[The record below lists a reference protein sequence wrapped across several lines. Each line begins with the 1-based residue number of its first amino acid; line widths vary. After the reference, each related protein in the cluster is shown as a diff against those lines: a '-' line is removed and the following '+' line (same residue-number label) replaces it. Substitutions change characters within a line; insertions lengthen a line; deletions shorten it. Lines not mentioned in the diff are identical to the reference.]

1 MAPDSSLC
9 QRIFSSPRGFE
20 PCCRPIYLAPLVL
33 ALVLA
38 AGCGKGDK
46 KPATQV
52 AAKVNSEEIT
62 VYQVNNVL
70 ERTPNLTPEV
80 ANQAKR
86 EILDKLIDQELAR
99 QKAVDKKLDHS
110 PRVMQAIEAA
120 KKEILARA
128 YLEQVASALPK
139 PSPEEAKKYYAE
151 HPELFAQRRVFN
163 LEELAF
169 VANGDVAAGLR
180 ERAAKARSLKDIADW
195 LQSKGVKFVP
205 NRGVRAAEQLPLE
218 LLPRL
223 QQAKDGDI
231 QVIEAGDRRQ
241 VIRVVAS
248 RAAPVDEPTAT
259 PRIQQFLFNRRS
271 NEAIAAEMKQIKG
284 QAKIEYRGEFGE
296 GPAAEEAKARA
307 LAEAKAKALAEEKAK
322 AEAEAQARA
331 EMLSKVRAAEEA
343 KARLEAQA
351 KAAPSKPVQL
361 PQENIEKGIR
371 GLK

>member
-1 MAPDSSLC
+1 MKINTRVCL
-9 QRIFSSPRGFE
+9 G
-20 PCCRPIYLAPLVL
+20 LLLL
-33 ALVLA
+33 ALA
-38 AGCGKGDK
+38 GGCGKK
-46 KPATQV
+46 EEAKVATQV

-62 VYQVNNVL
+62 VHQINNVL
-70 ERTPNLTPEV
+70 ERTPNVTPEL
-80 ANQAKR
+80 ADRAKR
-86 EILDKLIDQELAR
+86 EILNKLIDQELAR
-99 QKAVDKKLDHS
+99 QKAIEKKLDHS

-128 YLEQVASALPK
+128 YLEQFAAALPK
-139 PSPEEAKKYYAE
+139 PSPDEAKKFYAE

-169 VANGDVAAGLR
+169 VANDDVAGGLR
-180 ERAAKARSLKDIADW
+180 ERAAKARSLKEIADW

-205 NRGVRAAEQLPLE
+205 NQGVRAAEQIPLE
-218 LLPRL
+218 LLPKL

-248 RAAPVDEPTAT
+248 KAAPVDEPTAT

-271 NEAIAAEMKQIKG
+271 SEAIAAEMKQVKG
-284 QAKIEYRGEFGE
+284 QAKIEYVGEFAE
-296 GPAAEEAKARA
+296 GPAAEEAKAKA
-307 LAEAKAKALAEEKAK
+307 QAEAKAKALAEEKAK

-343 KARLEAQA
+343 KARLEEA
-351 KAAPSKPVQL
+351 SKPQPKPAQP
-361 PQENIEKGIR
+361 PQQTIEKGVK
-371 GLK
+371 GLN